1 MVKGISKQVILVNA
15 PGDELFDQ
23 AIFILKDKAVA
34 NGVTDEQLL
43 RQARQAIRGSEARKK
58 WHWGPV
64 WACGGA
70 LVTAAAWLLSIL

>member
-1 MVKGISKQVILVNA
+1 MVKGISKQVILVQA

-34 NGVTDEQLL
+34 KGVTDEELL
-43 RQARQAIRGSEARKK
+43 RQARQAVRSGGAPSK

-70 LVTAAAWLLSIL
+70 LATAAVWLLSGL